1 MWTRI
6 MDEEPWRTAGEWL
19 RERGIAFD
27 HVYSSTSE
35 RACDTCELVV
45 PGVPYVREKGAERV
59 ELWHL

>member
-1 MWTRI
+1 

-45 PGVPYVREKGAERV
+45 PGVP
-59 ELWHL
+59 